1 MVRLS
6 KKERTGY
13 FIISLLL
20 ILIFAVI
27 SVVVFVMNSTQQ
39 VDVLDEKGNL
49 VGQASVFVIGSG
61 SGFSYKQTLFPG
73 STITV
78 SKANGASCTDGSDA
92 DGSKSTQCA
101 SKLCINGICRQSNI
115 AQGGQCMWT
124 EQCQS
129 ALYCAKPAGSVT
141 GTCTPRLPAGSFCSF
156 QEDQCVSGY
165 HCVLATCD
173 ASATCVGVN
182 VAIPDCG
189 AY

>member
-39 VDVLDEKGNL
+39 IDVVDEKGNL
-49 VGQASVFVIGSG
+49 VGQASIFVIGRSSG
-61 SGFSYKQTLFPG
+61 ISYKQTVLNAE
-73 STITV
+73 SLTV

-92 DGSKSTQCA
+92 DGTKSIQCA
-101 SKLCINGICRQSNI
+101 SKLCINSICRQSNI

-124 EQCQS
+124 DQCQA
-129 ALYCAKPAGSVT
+129 ALYCQKQGSST
-141 GTCTPRLPAGSFCSF
+141 SGTCALRLSPDSFCSF
-156 QEDQCVSGY
+156 QEDQCTSGY
-165 HCVLATCD
+165 HCVLKTCD
-173 ASATCVGVN
+173 ASATCV
-182 VAIPDCG
+182 AIDYPIPDCG